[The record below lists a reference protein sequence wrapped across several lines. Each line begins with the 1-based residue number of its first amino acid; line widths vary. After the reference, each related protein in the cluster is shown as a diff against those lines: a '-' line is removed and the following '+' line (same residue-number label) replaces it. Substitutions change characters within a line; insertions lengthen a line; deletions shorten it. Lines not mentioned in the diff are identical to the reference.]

1 MWLVHSG
8 FPMIDLTRL
17 FDADTLKAWEETL
30 LLWEVERPFD
40 IRDDN
45 AWLRHLQKEFDEE
58 LCGTTLDVE
67 TVRFWRE
74 RLRPRLSG
82 ARKARIRT
90 KKRGQGSA
98 PSVMS
103 PIELLRIKRVS
114 PTRAFMRYKLHFWLL
129 NASLLASLYLAIGG
143 PFAFD
148 VTWYWVIAIAG
159 VVLAL
164 WLRVLERR
172 KDRLSRMKPEL
183 APTITA
189 TELAAVLVKDGATPP
204 TIDIAAVFD
213 AKTMR
218 RWRRTI
224 ARWLRDEPF
233 NVAATGEW
241 VQRLQ
246 REFEA
251 ELQGRRLDSHTVNFW
266 LNKEW
271 IDTRRKG

>member
-1 MWLVHSG
+1 MWLVHGG

-45 AWLRHLQKEFDEE
+45 AWLRRLHKEFDEE
-58 LCGTTLDVE
+58 LCGITLDVE
-67 TVRFWRE
+67 TLRFWRE
-74 RLRPRLSG
+74 RLRPRLNG
-82 ARKARIRT
+82 ARIAQRRANARDAELSQ
-90 KKRGQGSA
+90 RGL
-98 PSVMS
+98 S
-103 PIELLRIKRVS
+103 PIELRRIKRVT
-114 PTRAFMRYKLHFWLL
+114 PARVFDRIYIHNALL
-129 NASLLASLYLAIGG
+129 SASLFAALYLALGG
-143 PFAFD
+143 PFRFD
-148 VTWYWVIAIAG
+148 ATWYWVIAVAG
-159 VVLAL
+159 MLL
-164 WLRVLERR
+164 SLSLRARERR
-172 KDRLSRMKPEL
+172 KDRLSRLKPGV
-183 APTITA
+183 AATTTA
-189 TELAAVLVKDGATPP
+189 TELASVLAKDGASPP

-251 ELQGRRLDSHTVNFW
+251 ELRGRRLDAHTVNFW

-271 IDTRRKG
+271 IDARRKG